1 MSKLTDGISVRARF
15 ARSANLERD
24 LARSEPLDGY
34 VVTARA
40 LDVVERMAETAATGT
55 AGGAWSLTGP
65 YGSGKSSLAL
75 LIDAA
80 FGDES
85 DTRRVA
91 LNLIDDASPQIG
103 ALIRGAHRRYDT
115 ETCGFHRGLVTAGR
129 EPLNRTVLWA
139 LYSAVLR
146 SFGEI
151 PSRKAFRASA
161 ALKRELKDAES
172 DDPKRTGPSPST
184 LVDIARCLAEDVP
197 LLLVIDEFGK
207 NLEAIRD
214 GGDADPYLLQQLAEA
229 GQGSG
234 LPIFV
239 LTLQHLSF
247 EDHLTGASSNQ
258 RREWAKVQGR
268 FEDIAFVESAS
279 QTRALIGTVFDVHD
293 DKLRARIHRW
303 ANTQAKAMRQ
313 LGVADLADPLTV
325 ASCYPLHPLAALVL
339 PELCNRHG
347 QHERSLFSFLAGHH
361 ASSASS
367 FLAKTNLPT
376 TGTAADDGPRC
387 CLRLLRQQQCSTNR
401 IRLACRGDGPR

>member
-1 MSKLTDGISVRARF
+1 MSKLMDSISVRARF

-55 AGGAWSLTGP
+55 AGRGLVADRSLRFRQ
-65 YGSGKSSLAL
+65 
-75 LIDAA
+75 I
-80 FGDES
+80 
-85 DTRRVA
+85 VA
-91 LNLIDDASPQIG
+91 GL
-103 ALIRGAHRRYDT
+103 AHRRRLRRRLRHPASGAQPDRRCFPRGGST
-115 ETCGFHRGLVTAGR
+115 DSRRSPSVRHRDLRLPPGPCDCRAGAAQPHSSLGSVFSR
-129 EPLNRTVLWA
+129 A
-139 LYSAVLR
+139 AQLR
-146 SFGEI
+146 RDSLPQGISSFRGSEAGTQG
-151 PSRKAFRASA
+151 R
-161 ALKRELKDAES
+161 ES

-279 QTRALIGTVFDVHD
+279 QSPSSD
-293 DKLRARIHRW
+293 
-303 ANTQAKAMRQ
+303 
-313 LGVADLADPLTV
+313 
-325 ASCYPLHPLAALVL
+325 
-339 PELCNRHG
+339 RHG
-347 QHERSLFSFLAGHH
+347 LRRPRRRTSRPNPPMGQHPGQGNEAVGY
-361 ASSASS
+361 
-367 FLAKTNLPT
+367 
-376 TGTAADDGPRC
+376 C
-387 CLRLLRQQQCSTNR
+387 
-401 IRLACRGDGPR
+401 

>member
-1 MSKLTDGISVRARF
+1 MSKLTEGISVRARF

-80 FGDES
+80 FGNES

-91 LNLIDDASPQIG
+91 LNLIDVASPQIG

-115 ETCGFHRGLVTAGR
+115 ETRGFHRGLVTAGR

-146 SFGEI
+146 SYGEI

-161 ALKRELKDAES
+161 ALKRELKDVES

-234 LPIFV
+234 PAHIRAD
-239 LTLQHLSF
+239 T
-247 EDHLTGASSNQ
+247 
-258 RREWAKVQGR
+258 
-268 FEDIAFVESAS
+268 SAPVVRGS
-279 QTRALIGTVFDVHD
+279 
-293 DKLRARIHRW
+293 
-303 ANTQAKAMRQ
+303 
-313 LGVADLADPLTV
+313 P
-325 ASCYPLHPLAALVL
+325 
-339 PELCNRHG
+339 
-347 QHERSLFSFLAGHH
+347 
-361 ASSASS
+361 
-367 FLAKTNLPT
+367 
-376 TGTAADDGPRC
+376 DG
-387 CLRLLRQQQCSTNR
+387 
-401 IRLACRGDGPR
+401 G